1 MSLRISLALGVLLLA
16 GAAGFTTATA
26 QLRPER
32 RTRHYDA
39 QARPYYRGPVRFT
52 AGAGVGLYNGD
63 LTNGLS
69 GQLPGP
75 SFSLGGLYAWRPH
88 WMVGAEATYFQLGAK
103 DYLPERGLAFR
114 GRNGQGTV
122 FLRFEPLHDEGE
134 YATPRRPA
142 AFFKPYL
149 KLGVGLTL
157 YNPKAYYGT
166 TRLEDGTPI
175 LPQERNDYPA
185 LALVAPVGVGLTA
198 RLTARLNA
206 TLEGAYYFT
215 TTDQLDDISPASGRS
230 LSSLNDGYG
239 LIELKV
245 EYAPWGR

>member
-1 MSLRISLALGVLLLA
+1 MSLPISLALSALLFA
-16 GAAGFTTATA
+16 GLVGPTTAFA
-26 QLRPER
+26 QAGPER
-32 RTRHYDA
+32 RTRHYDGHS
-39 QARPYYRGPVRFT
+39 RDFYRGPVRFT
-52 AGAGVGLYNGD
+52 AGAGVALYNGD

-69 GQLPGP
+69 GQFPGP
-75 SFSLGGLYAWRPH
+75 SFSLGGLYTWRPH
-88 WMVGAEATYFQLGAK
+88 WLVGAEATYFQLGAK
-103 DYLPERGLAFR
+103 DYLPARGLAFR
-114 GRNGQGTV
+114 DRNGQGTV
-122 FLRFEPLHDEGE
+122 FVRFEPLHDEGE
-134 YATPRRPA
+134 YALRRRPA
-142 AFFKPYL
+142 ALFKPYL

-166 TRLEDGTPI
+166 TRFEDGMTI

-185 LALVAPVGVGLTA
+185 MALVAPVGVGLTA

-230 LSSLNDGYG
+230 ISSLNDGYG
-239 LIELKV
+239 LIELKL